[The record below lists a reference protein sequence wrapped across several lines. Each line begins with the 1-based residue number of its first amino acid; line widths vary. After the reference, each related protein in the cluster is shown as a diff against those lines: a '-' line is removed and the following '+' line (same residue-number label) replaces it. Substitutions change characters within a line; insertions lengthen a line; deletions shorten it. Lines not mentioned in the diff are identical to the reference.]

1 MALTLRFCATIITKH
16 FFFFSPG
23 VLKRVDGREKSM
35 RNTFN
40 MLVLSSLQ
48 AATSYRKSTEEQ
60 VPSSCWFWLCWYVD
74 GFFFLFWRSW
84 SFIAICGL
92 RADRRIK
99 NLRSSPTGSP
109 TSHWPMPFI
118 PSSYILFFKSLFQ
131 SQEVFF
137 FFFFYPSRHGMV
149 SPPQIV
155 RNKRLARVQ
164 KYNFISEKTNT
175 NMVQRQK
182 K

>member
-1 MALTLRFCATIITKH
+1 MGVRNRWETLLIYSCCPLCKLRRVIESLRKNKSH
-16 FFFFSPG
+16 H
-23 VLKRVDGREKSM
+23 RVDSG
-35 RNTFN
+35 FAG
-40 MLVLSSLQ
+40 ML
-48 AATSYRKSTEEQ
+48 T
-60 VPSSCWFWLCWYVD
+60 

-137 FFFFYPSRHGMV
+137 LFFFYPSRHGMV

>member
-1 MALTLRFCATIITKH
+1 MGVRNRWETLLIYSCCPLCKLRRVIESLRKNKSHHRVDSGFAGMLTG
-16 FFFFSPG
+16 FFFS
-23 VLKRVDGREKSM
+23 
-35 RNTFN
+35 
-40 MLVLSSLQ
+40 
-48 AATSYRKSTEEQ
+48 
-60 VPSSCWFWLCWYVD
+60 
-74 GFFFLFWRSW
+74 FLEIVKFHRD
-84 SFIAICGL
+84 L
-92 RADRRIK
+92 RAPCRQEDKKSEVLAYWIANK
-99 NLRSSPTGSP
+99 SLTNALHSLLLY
-109 TSHWPMPFI
+109 PF
-118 PSSYILFFKSLFQ
+118 SFSLFQ

-137 FFFFYPSRHGMV
+137 LFFFYPSRHGMV

>member
-1 MALTLRFCATIITKH
+1 MGVRNRWETLLICSCCPLCKLRRVIESLRKNKSH
-16 FFFFSPG
+16 H
-23 VLKRVDGREKSM
+23 RVDSG
-35 RNTFN
+35 FAG
-40 MLVLSSLQ
+40 ML
-48 AATSYRKSTEEQ
+48 T
-60 VPSSCWFWLCWYVD
+60 

-99 NLRSSPTGSP
+99 KSEVLAYWIANKSLTNALHSLLLY
-109 TSHWPMPFI
+109 PF
-118 PSSYILFFKSLFQ
+118 SFSLFQ

-137 FFFFYPSRHGMV
+137 LFFFYPSRHGMV